1 MKFMQRAAVSQSQ
14 RHVST
19 PSTPDGSEPPNKR
32 RKTDTRTPDYGRAEM
47 LATSAA
53 ATPVLSDL
61 QRMEVATAEEEA
73 KRERALER
81 LAADAG
87 ETKWV
92 LSTAE
97 KRLENKGMV
106 ILSVATAG
114 YGDIDEEPCGATN
127 TLSGRRRFGKFS
139 DEVAV
144 RILGKSISVQLQ
156 ANFLLCEV
164 PESV

>member
-1 MKFMQRAAVSQSQ
+1 MQRAAVSQSQ
-14 RHVST
+14 RHVSA
-19 PSTPDGSEPPNKR
+19 PSNPDASEPPNKR

-47 LATSAA
+47 LATATAA
-53 ATPVLSDL
+53 AAIPVLSDL
-61 QRMEVATAEEEA
+61 QRMEMATAEEEA

-97 KRLENKGMV
+97 KRLEDEGMV

-114 YGDIDEEPCGATN
+114 YGDIDEEQCGASD

-139 DEVAV
+139 NEVVV
-144 RILGKSISVQLQ
+144 RIQGKSISDQLQ